1 MDAGMPKSTEIA
13 DKAIILMQ
21 DHAKHIFCICNE
33 KLPLGKGLT
42 AFEVKQLC
50 EALEFAAEG
59 LDQDS
64 LFCQEELDVTV
75 KEEQLQHDEKVAL
88 ERIESPLPSP
98 DSDCFLSLEENIEK
112 FWGVDYNS
120 DQMPNYSD

>member
-1 MDAGMPKSTEIA
+1 MDAEMSKSTEIA

-21 DHAKHIFCICNE
+21 DHAKHIYRICNE

-42 AFEVKQLC
+42 AFEVKEHR

-64 LFCQEELDVTV
+64 LFCQEELDATV
-75 KEEQLQHDEKVAL
+75 KEEQLEHDEKVTL

-98 DSDCFLSLEENIEK
+98 DSDCFLSLEEHIEK

-120 DQMPNYSD
+120 DQMPSYSD